1 MRGETAMNK
10 YFSRAEKANM
20 TRMKLLI
27 QILDG
32 VIKDYEEKMQ
42 NVDPEFMKDLR
53 SCKTWGYKA
62 IKRRYDFLD
71 MDAAKDF
78 TRHLTHMD
86 IVFVPNDKAQKY
98 HQVVKDMSG
107 SLVLPMEDFEKLY
120 SGFIPKTCGKCHK
133 KAWKECL
140 IREVFRKY
148 GVEPVN
154 VNAKNCPYS
163 YLEAGINLEAWAK
176 AWAEEHGLKFDNE
189 NIWKSDGEVHEDVQ
203 EQEAQNAG

>member
-1 MRGETAMNK
+1 MNR
-10 YFSRAEKANM
+10 YLSRAEKANM
-20 TRMKLLI
+20 TRMMLAVNTLERA
-27 QILDG
+27 
-32 VIKDYEEKMQ
+32 IKDYEEKMQ

-71 MDAAKDF
+71 KDAAKDF

-86 IVFVPNDKAQKY
+86 IIFVPNDKAQQY
-98 HQVVKDMSG
+98 HKIVKDMSG
-107 SLVLPMEDFEKLY
+107 SLVLSIEDFEKLY
-120 SGFIPKTCGKCHK
+120 SGFIPKTCAKCHK

-140 IREVFRKY
+140 IREIFRKH

-154 VNAKNCPYS
+154 VNAKNCPYN
-163 YLEAGINLEAWAK
+163 YWEAGIDLEAWAK

-189 NIWKSDGEVHEDVQ
+189 NIWKSDGKVHDDVE
-203 EQEAQNAG
+203 EQEKKNVS

>member
-1 MRGETAMNK
+1 MNR

-20 TRMKLLI
+20 TRLMLAVNVLERA
-27 QILDG
+27 
-32 VIKDYEEKMQ
+32 IKDYEGKMK

-53 SCKTWGYKA
+53 SCRTWGNKA
-62 IKRRYDFLD
+62 LERRYDLLD
-71 MDAAKDF
+71 RDAATDF
-78 TRHLTHMD
+78 TRHVKHMD
-86 IVFVPNDKAQKY
+86 IIFTPNDKAQKY
-98 HQVVKDMSG
+98 HKIVKEMSG
-107 SLVLPMEDFEKLY
+107 SLVLSIEDFEKLY
-120 SGFIPKTCGKCHK
+120 SGFIPATCGKCHK

-163 YLEAGINLEAWAK
+163 YWEAGIDLEAWAK

-189 NIWKSDGEVHEDVQ
+189 NIWKSDGKVHEDVE
-203 EQEAQNAG
+203 EQETQNAG

>member
-1 MRGETAMNK
+1 
-10 YFSRAEKANM
+10 M
-20 TRMKLLI
+20 TRMMLAVNTLECA
-27 QILDG
+27 
-32 VIKDYEEKMQ
+32 IKDYEEKMQ

-71 MDAAKDF
+71 KDAASDF
-78 TRHLTHMD
+78 TRHLKHMD
-86 IVFVPNDKAQKY
+86 IVFVPNDKAVKY
-98 HQVVKDMSG
+98 HNIVKEMSG
-107 SLVLPMEDFEKLY
+107 SLVLPIEDFEKLY

-140 IREVFRKY
+140 IREIFRKHA
-148 GVEPVN
+148 VEPVN

-163 YLEAGINLEAWAK
+163 YWEAGIDLEAWAK

-189 NIWKSDGEVHEDVQ
+189 NIWKSDGKVHEDVQ
-203 EQEAQNAG
+203 EQEKKNVS

>member
-1 MRGETAMNK
+1 MNR
-10 YFSRAEKANM
+10 YLSRAEKANM
-20 TRMKLLI
+20 TRMMLAVNTLECA
-27 QILDG
+27 
-32 VIKDYEEKMQ
+32 IKDYEEKMQ

-71 MDAAKDF
+71 RDAASDF

-86 IVFVPNDKAQKY
+86 IIFVPNDKAQQY
-98 HQVVKDMSG
+98 HKIVKNMSG
-107 SLVLPMEDFEKLY
+107 SLVLSMEDFEKLY

-140 IREVFRKY
+140 IREIFRKH

-163 YLEAGINLEAWAK
+163 YLEAGIDLEAWAK
-176 AWAEEHGLKFDNE
+176 AWAEENGLKFDKE
-189 NIWKSDGEVHEDVQ
+189 NLWKSDGEVHENV
-203 EQEAQNAG
+203 EEPEKENVS